1 MMVKDNYY
9 FSILKTMASKLQ
21 FVIFIL
27 ILSMVDA
34 KRCNSCCSCSSA
46 NSRANKYKND
56 FDRSSRENGMLK
68 SKTITLGDNFAL
80 SVSTKEGAHIGWIHD
95 EFNPSMSIPANSQ
108 IHIEQRVACLNG
120 TRIFYDVNHK
130 GLFVD
135 LPVIGRYNASQISL
149 PIRSVSSIIIPNGYQ
164 VIMYAS
170 GNDFVVFTSSQKN
183 LGKFNDRMVSLEI
196 QEIFEKKAEHV
207 AIIYSHWDF
216 NGRATGMELGESY
229 QIETEQIGSIS
240 IEPEHE
246 VFLYD
251 GSILRDVY
259 TASVNSISILG
270 KATATVRV
278 QKVGSIP
285 TQYAI
290 FYDDVDYSGTHFILM
305 NPTVYNWT
313 IGKLSSLRIPQDYQV
328 VLRDRDSHIVL
339 RGNVPNLVLYVFNDR
354 AITMVYEKRTSDN
367 IQNVVIFSKANFD
380 GEMRTLPFGNT
391 NVSEV
396 YYAGSIRVP
405 VGYTVKIVKEPVFP
419 FNAERI
425 FTYVA
430 DSSNIGGF
438 FDTAIRSVH
447 ISLL

>member
-1 MMVKDNYY
+1 
-9 FSILKTMASKLQ
+9 MASKLQ
-21 FVIFIL
+21 IVIFIL
-27 ILSMVDA
+27 ILSMIDA

-46 NSRANKYKND
+46 NSRANNFKKD
-56 FDRSSRENGMLK
+56 LDKSSQENGMLK

-80 SVSTKEGAHIGWIHD
+80 RVSTKDGAHIGWIHD
-95 EFNPSMSIPANSQ
+95 EFTPSMSIPANAQ

-120 TRIFYDVNHK
+120 TRIFYDMNHK

-135 LPVIGRYNASQISL
+135 LPVIGKYNASQISL
-149 PIRSVSSIIIPNGYQ
+149 PAKSVSSIIIPNGYQ

-170 GNDFVVFTSSQKN
+170 GNDFVVLTSSQKN

-196 QEIFEKKAEHV
+196 QEIFEKKAQHV

-216 NGRATGMELGESY
+216 NGLATGIELGESY
-229 QIETEQIGSIS
+229 EISIEQIGSIA
-240 IEPEHE
+240 IEPEHK

-251 GSILRDVY
+251 GSILRDIY

-285 TQYAI
+285 TQYAV
-290 FYDDVDYSGTHFILM
+290 FYDDVDYRGTHFILM

-328 VLRDRDSHIVL
+328 VLRDRDSHLVL
-339 RGNVPNLVLYVFNDR
+339 RGNVPNLILYFFNDR
-354 AITMVYEKRTSDN
+354 AITMVYEKRTAGN
-367 IQNVVIFSKANFD
+367 IQNVVIFSMANFD

-396 YYAGSIRVP
+396 FYAGSIRVP
-405 VGYTVKIVKEPVFP
+405 VGYRVRIVKEPVFL
-419 FNAERI
+419 FNTERI

-430 DSSNIGGF
+430 DSSDIGGF

>member
-1 MMVKDNYY
+1 
-9 FSILKTMASKLQ
+9 
-21 FVIFIL
+21 
-27 ILSMVDA
+27 MVDA

-46 NSRANKYKND
+46 NARANKYKDD
-56 FDRSSRENGMLK
+56 FDKSSQENGMLK

-80 SVSTKEGAHIGWIHD
+80 RVSTKDGAHIGWIHD
-95 EFNPSMSIPANSQ
+95 EFNPSMSIPSNSQ
-108 IHIEQRVACLNG
+108 IHIEQRVACSNG
-120 TRIFYDVNHK
+120 TRIFYDIDHK

-135 LPVIGRYNASQISL
+135 LPVIGRYTASQISL
-149 PIRSVSSIIIPNGYQ
+149 PARSVSSIIIPNGYQ
-164 VIMYAS
+164 VVMYAND
-170 GNDFVVFTSSQKN
+170 NDFVVLTSSQKN
-183 LGKFNDRMVSLEI
+183 LGKFNDMMVSLEI
-196 QEIFEKKAEHV
+196 QEIFERKAEHV

-216 NGRATGMELGESY
+216 NGLATVIELGESY
-229 QIETEQIGSIS
+229 EIPIQQIGSIA

-246 VFLYD
+246 IFLYD
-251 GSILRDVY
+251 GSVLRDVY
-259 TASVNSISILG
+259 TSSVKSISILG

-278 QKVGSIP
+278 QKVGNIP
-285 TQYAI
+285 TQYAV
-290 FYDDVDYSGTHFILM
+290 FYDDVDYMGIHFILM

-339 RGNVPNLVLYVFNDR
+339 RGNVPNLGLYLFNDR
-354 AITMVYEKRTSDN
+354 AMAMVYEKRTSGN
-367 IQNVVIFSKANFD
+367 IENVVIFSKPNFD

-391 NVSEV
+391 NVSEGF
-396 YYAGSIRVP
+396 YAGSIRVP
-405 VGYTVKIVKEPVFP
+405 VGYRVRIVKEPVSP

-430 DSSNIGGF
+430 DSSDIGGF

>member
-1 MMVKDNYY
+1 M
-9 FSILKTMASKLQ
+9 I
-21 FVIFIL
+21 
-27 ILSMVDA
+27 DA

-56 FDRSSRENGMLK
+56 FDRSSQENGILK
-68 SKTITLGDNFAL
+68 SKTITIGDNFAL
-80 SVSTKEGAHIGWIHD
+80 RVSTKEGAHIGWIHD
-95 EFNPSMSIPANSQ
+95 EFNPSMSIPSNAQ
-108 IHIEQRVACLNG
+108 IHIEKRVARLNG
-120 TRIFYDVNHK
+120 TRIFYDMNHK

-135 LPVIGRYNASQISL
+135 LPVIGKYNASQISL

-170 GNDFVVFTSSQKN
+170 GNDFIVLTSSQKN

-196 QEIFEKKAEHV
+196 QEIFEKKAQHV

-216 NGRATGMELGESY
+216 NGLATGIELGESY
-229 QIETEQIGSIS
+229 QIETAQIGSIA

-251 GSILRDVY
+251 GSVLRDIY
-259 TASVNSISILG
+259 TSSVKSISILG
-270 KATATVRV
+270 KATATVRL

-285 TQYAI
+285 TQYAV
-290 FYDDVDYSGTHFILM
+290 FYDDVDYRGTHFILM

-328 VLRDRDSHIVL
+328 VLRDRDSHLVL
-339 RGNVPNLVLYVFNDR
+339 RGNVPNLVLYFFNDR
-354 AITMVYEKRTSDN
+354 AITMVYEKRTAGN
-367 IQNVVIFSKANFD
+367 IENVVIFSMANFD

-396 YYAGSIRVP
+396 FYAGSIRVP
-405 VGYTVKIVKEPVFP
+405 VGYRVRIVKEPVFL
-419 FNAERI
+419 FNTERI

-430 DSSNIGGF
+430 DSSDIRGF
-438 FDTAIRSVH
+438 FDTAISSVH

>member
-1 MMVKDNYY
+1 M
-9 FSILKTMASKLQ
+9 FSKLQ
-21 FVIFIL
+21 IVIFIL
-27 ILSMVDA
+27 ILSMIDA

-56 FDRSSRENGMLK
+56 FDRSSQENGILK
-68 SKTITLGDNFAL
+68 SKTITIGDNFAL
-80 SVSTKEGAHIGWIHD
+80 RVSTKEGAHIGWIHD
-95 EFNPSMSIPANSQ
+95 EFNPSMSIPSNAQ
-108 IHIEQRVACLNG
+108 IHIEKRVARLNG
-120 TRIFYDVNHK
+120 TRIFYDMNHK

-135 LPVIGRYNASQISL
+135 LPVIGKYNASQISL

-170 GNDFVVFTSSQKN
+170 GNDFIVLTSSQKN

-196 QEIFEKKAEHV
+196 QEIFEKKAQHV

-216 NGRATGMELGESY
+216 NGLATGIELGESY
-229 QIETEQIGSIS
+229 QIETAQIGSIA

-251 GSILRDVY
+251 GSVLRDIY
-259 TASVNSISILG
+259 TSSVKSISILG
-270 KATATVRV
+270 KATATVRL

-285 TQYAI
+285 TQYAV
-290 FYDDVDYSGTHFILM
+290 FYDDVDYRGTHFILM

-328 VLRDRDSHIVL
+328 VLRDRDSHLVL
-339 RGNVPNLVLYVFNDR
+339 RGNVPNLVLYFFNDR
-354 AITMVYEKRTSDN
+354 AITMVYEKRTAGN
-367 IQNVVIFSKANFD
+367 IENVVIFSMANFD

-396 YYAGSIRVP
+396 FYAGSIRVP
-405 VGYTVKIVKEPVFP
+405 VGYRVRIVKEPVFL
-419 FNAERI
+419 FNTERI

-430 DSSNIGGF
+430 DSSDIRGF
-438 FDTAIRSVH
+438 FDTAISSVH

>member
-1 MMVKDNYY
+1 
-9 FSILKTMASKLQ
+9 MASKLQ
-21 FVIFIL
+21 IVIFIL
-27 ILSMVDA
+27 VLSIVDA
-34 KRCNSCCSCSSA
+34 KRCNSCSSA
-46 NSRANKYKND
+46 NARANNFKKDLDKSEQQN
-56 FDRSSRENGMLK
+56 RILK
-68 SKTITLGDNFAL
+68 SKTITIGDNFAL
-80 SVSTKEGAHIGWIHD
+80 RVSTKDGAHIGWIHD
-95 EFNPSMSIPANSQ
+95 EFTPSMSIPSNAQ
-108 IHIEQRVACLNG
+108 IHIEQRVARLNG
-120 TRIFYDVNHK
+120 TRIFYDMNHK

-135 LPVIGRYNASQISL
+135 LPVIGKYNASQISL
-149 PIRSVSSIIIPNGYQ
+149 PAKSVSSIIIPNGYQ

-170 GNDFVVFTSSQKN
+170 GNDFVVLTSSQKN

-196 QEIFEKKAEHV
+196 QEIFEKKAQHV

-216 NGRATGMELGESY
+216 NGLATGIELGESY
-229 QIETEQIGSIS
+229 EISIEQIGSIA
-240 IEPEHE
+240 IEPEHK

-278 QKVGSIP
+278 QKVGNIP
-285 TQYAI
+285 TQYAV
-290 FYDDVDYSGTHFILM
+290 FYDDVDYRGTHFILM

-328 VLRDRDSHIVL
+328 VLRDQDSHLVL
-339 RGNVPNLVLYVFNDR
+339 RGNVPNLVLYFFNDR
-354 AITMVYEKRTSDN
+354 AITMVYEKRTAGN
-367 IQNVVIFSKANFD
+367 IQNVVIFSMANFD

-396 YYAGSIRVP
+396 FYAGSIRVP
-405 VGYTVKIVKEPVFP
+405 VGYRVRIVKEPVFL

-430 DSSNIGGF
+430 DSSDIRGF

>member
-1 MMVKDNYY
+1 M
-9 FSILKTMASKLQ
+9 FSKLQ
-21 FVIFIL
+21 VVIIFIL

-46 NSRANKYKND
+46 NSRANKYKDD
-56 FDRSSRENGMLK
+56 FDKSSQENGMLK

-80 SVSTKEGAHIGWIHD
+80 RVSTKDGAHIGWIHD
-95 EFNPSMSIPANSQ
+95 EFTPSMSIPANSQ
-108 IHIEQRVACLNG
+108 IHVEQRGASSNG
-120 TRIFYDVNHK
+120 TRIFYDIDHK
-130 GLFVD
+130 GLFID
-135 LPVIGRYNASQISL
+135 LHVIGRYTASQISL
-149 PIRSVSSIIIPNGYQ
+149 PARSVSSIIIPNGYQ
-164 VIMYAS
+164 VIMYANDDFS
-170 GNDFVVFTSSQKN
+170 GNDFVVLTSSKTN

-196 QEIFEKKAEHV
+196 QEIFEKKTEHV
-207 AIIYSHWDF
+207 AVIYSHWDF
-216 NGRATGMELGESY
+216 NGRATGIELGESY
-229 QIETEQIGSIS
+229 EISIEQIGSIS

-246 VFLYD
+246 IFLYD
-251 GSILRDVY
+251 GSVLRDVY
-259 TASVNSISILG
+259 TSSVKSISILG
-270 KATATVRV
+270 KAVATVRV
-278 QKVGSIP
+278 QKVGIIP
-285 TQYAI
+285 TQYAV
-290 FYDDVDYSGTHFILM
+290 FYDDVDYRGTHFILM

-339 RGNVPNLVLYVFNDR
+339 RGNVPNLVLYFFNDR
-354 AITMVYEKRTSDN
+354 AMTMVYEKRTSGN
-367 IQNVVIFSKANFD
+367 IENVVIFSMANFD

-396 YYAGSIRVP
+396 FYAGSIRVP
-405 VGYTVKIVKEPVFP
+405 VGYRVRIVKEPVSP

-430 DSSNIGGF
+430 DSSDIGGF

>member
-1 MMVKDNYY
+1 M
-9 FSILKTMASKLQ
+9 FSKLRI
-21 FVIFIL
+21 VIFIL
-27 ILSMVDA
+27 ALSMVDA

-56 FDRSSRENGMLK
+56 FDRSSQENGILK
-68 SKTITLGDNFAL
+68 SKTIAIGDNFAL

-95 EFNPSMSIPANSQ
+95 EFNPSMSIPANAQ

-135 LPVIGRYNASQISL
+135 LPVIGKYNASQISL
-149 PIRSVSSIIIPNGYQ
+149 PAKSVSSIIIPNGYQ

-170 GNDFVVFTSSQKN
+170 GNDFIVLTSSQKN

-196 QEIFEKKAEHV
+196 QEIFEKKAQHV

-216 NGRATGMELGESY
+216 NGLATGIELGESY
-229 QIETEQIGSIS
+229 EISIEQIGSIA
-240 IEPEHE
+240 IESEHE

-278 QKVGSIP
+278 QKVGNIP
-285 TQYAI
+285 TQYAV
-290 FYDDVDYSGTHFILM
+290 FYDDVDYRGPHFILM

-313 IGKLSSLRIPQDYQV
+313 IEKLSSLRIPQDYQV
-328 VLRDRDSHIVL
+328 VLWDRDSHLVL
-339 RGNVPNLVLYVFNDR
+339 RGNVPNLILYFFNDR
-354 AITMVYEKRTSDN
+354 AITMVYDKRTSGN
-367 IQNVVIFSKANFD
+367 IENVVIFSKANFD

-396 YYAGSIRVP
+396 FYAGSIRVP
-405 VGYTVKIVKEPVFP
+405 VGYRVRIVKEPVFP

-430 DSSNIGGF
+430 DSSDIGGF

-447 ISLL
+447 ISQK